1 MGCAASK
8 APEPDN
14 EPPKVVGELVK
25 PVVTSPSSSK
35 LSMAGKFD
43 SGPTP
48 GPAPQAS
55 PSKEKPGKALS
66 SKQKSVASAEPASQP
81 SSSITIPA
89 SAMEGSM
96 SRLEKLAGLGAPVAA
111 ADGSTMCVAT
121 EQDLVEFERYITR
134 LESVAELQTAS
145 STWALVLA
153 TPAQPAAEVAAAV
166 AASVV
171 AAVAGVPSQKAS
183 QGNHSE
189 RETTPGTT
197 TQRKSFFEAFS
208 DSLGKSARRI
218 SSIFSEDN
226 ETRMANELEA
236 LVVRLESLADGPAA
250 AQNAEPTPGEVRK
263 PGPDEEQRLQ
273 ASLERLERVAAGFV
287 VERI

>member
-218 SSIFSEDN
+218 SSIFFEDN

-273 ASLERLERVAAGFV
+273 ASLERLERVAAGFG

>member
-197 TQRKSFFEAFS
+197 TQHKSFFEAFS

-218 SSIFSEDN
+218 SSIFFEDN